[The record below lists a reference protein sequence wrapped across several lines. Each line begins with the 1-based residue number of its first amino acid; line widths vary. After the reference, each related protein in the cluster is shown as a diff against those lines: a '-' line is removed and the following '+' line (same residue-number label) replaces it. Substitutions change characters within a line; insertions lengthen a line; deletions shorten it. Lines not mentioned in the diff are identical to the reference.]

1 MNKQEALIYWV
12 NQSER
17 DIQTATDLYATKHY
31 DWCLFIWH
39 LAIEKILKALII
51 KKDKPLLYIHDLGR
65 LAQTAGLTLT
75 SDFKKQLNEIT
86 NYNME
91 ARYDSIKSAFYKK
104 ATKQYATEWVK
115 ICQTIYN
122 NIKTEL

>member
-1 MNKQEALIYWV
+1 
-12 NQSER
+12 
-17 DIQTATDLYATKHY
+17 
-31 DWCLFIWH
+31 
-39 LAIEKILKALII
+39 
-51 KKDKPLLYIHDLGR
+51 
-65 LAQTAGLTLT
+65 
-75 SDFKKQLNEIT
+75 
-86 NYNME
+86 ME